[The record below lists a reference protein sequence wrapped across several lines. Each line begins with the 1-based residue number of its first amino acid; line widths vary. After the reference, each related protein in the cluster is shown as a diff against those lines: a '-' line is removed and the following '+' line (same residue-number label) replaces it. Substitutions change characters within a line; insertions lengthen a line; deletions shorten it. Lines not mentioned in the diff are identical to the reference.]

1 MFPLIPTL
9 RWATV
14 PALALAAATV
24 AHAKLP
30 TPTLTDEQKAAAEVA
45 KAKAAHQAKVE
56 AYQTCKAAER
66 AAANFFKNRPD
77 APRPANAP
85 ACVDPGPFAAP
96 AAPGAPAA
104 PATAGGAA
112 PAPAKKS

>member
-1 MFPLIPTL
+1 MFPLIPNL

-14 PALALAAATV
+14 SALAIAAATV

-45 KAKAAHQAKVE
+45 KAAHQAKVE
-56 AYQTCKAAER
+56 AYLTCKAAER

-77 APRPANAP
+77 APKPANAP

-112 PAPAKKS
+112 PASAKKS